1 MNAHDLL
8 ALQDLDSAITS
19 IANRRPRLPELA
31 ARNAAEADVQRLRA
45 RVEAAQRRIDEAQ
58 AVIDRS
64 EHENAELVAKKT
76 RLQAQLKTI
85 ISPRE
90 AEALMHQIEGLD
102 AQIRELDDT
111 ELADY
116 ESRLAAFESA
126 RSSERKELFGRV
138 DALISQD
145 VEVFYRQRQLGG
157 GLEQTHLQ
165 DLGALLRELVHRLA
179 LRRRLVRLGERD
191 VVLVAGSVQRE
202 LQLGQRRQLR
212 VGRPDVQHRVEH
224 RHQGAPVVVPGVVEG
239 AGGDVGGVL
248 HVDQHLEKRR
258 GRHPRHARGD
268 LDGPVL
274 MLASRASRA
283 MTGTTLAVDWGHL
296 VSSL

>member
-111 ELADY
+111 ELAALDAQA
-116 ESRLAAFESA
+116 EADG
-126 RSSERKELFGRV
+126 ERASLEAELPV
-138 DALISQD
+138 
-145 VEVFYRQRQLGG
+145 V
-157 GLEQTHLQ
+157 
-165 DLGALLRELVHRLA
+165 RLA
-179 LRRRLVRLGERD
+179 LETATAAWSSVDAALAEESATLQERRTAAAAAIPAGDLGTYETSRRHHDGVAIARLEGHRCAGCHLDLSAAELDEVKSTPEGVVPECPQCGRFLVR
-191 VVLVAGSVQRE
+191 
-202 LQLGQRRQLR
+202 
-212 VGRPDVQHRVEH
+212 
-224 RHQGAPVVVPGVVEG
+224 
-239 AGGDVGGVL
+239 
-248 HVDQHLEKRR
+248 
-258 GRHPRHARGD
+258 
-268 LDGPVL
+268 
-274 MLASRASRA
+274 
-283 MTGTTLAVDWGHL
+283 
-296 VSSL
+296 

>member
-111 ELADY
+111 ELAALDAQA
-116 ESRLAAFESA
+116 EADG
-126 RSSERKELFGRV
+126 ERASLEAELPV
-138 DALISQD
+138 
-145 VEVFYRQRQLGG
+145 V
-157 GLEQTHLQ
+157 
-165 DLGALLRELVHRLA
+165 RLA
-179 LRRRLVRLGERD
+179 LETATAAWSSVDAALAEESATLQERRT
-191 VVLVAGSVQRE
+191 AAAAAI
-202 LQLGQRRQLR
+202 
-212 VGRPDVQHRVEH
+212 P
-224 RHQGAPVVVPGVVEG
+224 A
-239 AGGDVGGVL
+239 
-248 HVDQHLEKRR
+248 
-258 GRHPRHARGD
+258 GD
-268 LDGPVL
+268 LGTYETSRRHHDGVAIARLEGVIADSATPSAEVWYRIG
-274 MLASRASRA
+274 LAQYRAGRLEPA
-283 MTGTTLAVDWGHL
+283 LAAARKAIERGGSEPKEPWQLLLLQIH
-296 VSSL
+296 